1 MNNADNF
8 FQSLCEQYY
17 ADLGNFLLA
26 LTKDRELAQDLL
38 QETFIVAWNKRE
50 LLLTHPNP
58 AGFLFQTARL
68 CLKHA
73 RQKQKKQQDRVL
85 YLDREQLAQQK
96 QEQHGNDPW
105 EELCLQQDAAIDET
119 KWITAALQQL
129 SDEEYLLYRQH
140 YLEKKTFVQ
149 LAQEHQQS
157 AVCLR
162 MRALRIRKKVQKAVR
177 QLALEEFS
185 DQSCIQSSKGG
196 IQHEKTC

>member
-73 RQKQKKQQDRVL
+73 RQKQKKQQSRVL

-185 DQSCIQSSKGG
+185 DQSRIQSSKGG

>member
-68 CLKHA
+68 CLRHA
-73 RQKQKKQQDRVL
+73 RQKQKKQQGRVL

-129 SDEEYLLYRQH
+129 SNEEYLLYRQH
-140 YLEKKTFVQ
+140 YLEKKPLYSWRRNTSDRWFV
-149 LAQEHQQS
+149 
-157 AVCLR
+157 C
-162 MRALRIRKKVQKAVR
+162 
-177 QLALEEFS
+177 
-185 DQSCIQSSKGG
+185 G
-196 IQHEKTC
+196 

>member
-73 RQKQKKQQDRVL
+73 RQKQKKQQSRVL

-105 EELCLQQDAAIDET
+105 EELCLQQDTAIDET

>member
-58 AGFLFQTARL
+58 AGFLIQTARL
-68 CLKHA
+68 CLRHA
-73 RQKQKKQQDRVL
+73 RQKQKKQQSRVL

-185 DQSCIQSSKGG
+185 DQSRIQSSKGG

>member
-73 RQKQKKQQDRVL
+73 RQKQKKQQSRVL
-85 YLDREQLAQQK
+85 YLDREQLAQ
-96 QEQHGNDPW
+96 
-105 EELCLQQDAAIDET
+105 
-119 KWITAALQQL
+119 
-129 SDEEYLLYRQH
+129 
-140 YLEKKTFVQ
+140 
-149 LAQEHQQS
+149 EHQRS
-157 AVCLR
+157 VVCLR

>member
-73 RQKQKKQQDRVL
+73 RQKQKKQQSHVL

-177 QLALEEFS
+177 QLALGEFS

>member
-105 EELCLQQDAAIDET
+105 EELCLQQDAAIDES

>member
-68 CLKHA
+68 CLRHA
-73 RQKQKKQQDRVL
+73 RQKQKKQQSRVL

>member
-68 CLKHA
+68 CLRHA
-73 RQKQKKQQDRVL
+73 RQKQKKQQSRVL

-140 YLEKKTFVQ
+140 YLEKKPFVQ
-149 LAQEHQQS
+149 LAQEHQRS

>member
-73 RQKQKKQQDRVL
+73 RQKQKKQQSRVL

-185 DQSCIQSSKGG
+185 DQRCIQSSKGG

>member
-17 ADLGNFLLA
+17 TDLGNFLLA

-68 CLKHA
+68 CLRHA
-73 RQKQKKQQDRVL
+73 RQKQKKQQSRVL

>member
-68 CLKHA
+68 CLRHA
-73 RQKQKKQQDRVL
+73 RQKQKKQQSRVL

-185 DQSCIQSSKGG
+185 DQSRIQSSKGG

>member
-68 CLKHA
+68 CLRHA
-73 RQKQKKQQDRVL
+73 RQKQKKQQGRVL

-185 DQSCIQSSKGG
+185 DQSRIQSSKGG

>member
-68 CLKHA
+68 CLRHA
-73 RQKQKKQQDRVL
+73 RQKQKKQQSRVL

-149 LAQEHQQS
+149 LAQEHQRS

-185 DQSCIQSSKGG
+185 DQSRIQSSKGG

>member
-119 KWITAALQQL
+119 KWITAALHQL

>member
-68 CLKHA
+68 CLRHA
-73 RQKQKKQQDRVL
+73 RQKQKKQQGRVL

>member
-185 DQSCIQSSKGG
+185 DQSRIQSSKGG

>member
-58 AGFLFQTARL
+58 AGFLFHTARL
-68 CLKHA
+68 CLRPA
-73 RQKQKKQQDRVL
+73 RQKQKKQQGRVL

-162 MRALRIRKKVQKAVR
+162 VRALRIRKKVQKADR

-185 DQSCIQSSKGG
+185 DQSRIQSSKGG

>member
-73 RQKQKKQQDRVL
+73 RQKQKKQQGRVL

-185 DQSCIQSSKGG
+185 DQSRIQSSKGG

>member
-73 RQKQKKQQDRVL
+73 RQKQKKQQGRVL

>member
-58 AGFLFQTARL
+58 AGFLFQTPRL

-73 RQKQKKQQDRVL
+73 RQKQKKQQGRVL

-185 DQSCIQSSKGG
+185 DQSRIQSSKGG

>member
-68 CLKHA
+68 CLRHA
-73 RQKQKKQQDRVL
+73 RQKQKKQQGRVL

-119 KWITAALQQL
+119 KWITAALQPL

>member
-73 RQKQKKQQDRVL
+73 RQKQKKQQSRVL

>member
-26 LTKDRELAQDLL
+26 LAKDRELAQDLL

-73 RQKQKKQQDRVL
+73 RQKQKKQQSRVL

-162 MRALRIRKKVQKAVR
+162 MRALRIRKNVQKAVR

>member
-73 RQKQKKQQDRVL
+73 RQKQKKQQSRVL

-105 EELCLQQDAAIDET
+105 EELCLQQDTAIDET

-140 YLEKKTFVQ
+140 YLEKKPLYSWRRNTSNLRFVC
-149 LAQEHQQS
+149 E
-157 AVCLR
+157 
-162 MRALRIRKKVQKAVR
+162 
-177 QLALEEFS
+177 
-185 DQSCIQSSKGG
+185 
-196 IQHEKTC
+196 

>member
-73 RQKQKKQQDRVL
+73 RQKQKKQQSRVL

-105 EELCLQQDAAIDET
+105 EELCLQQDTAIDET

-185 DQSCIQSSKGG
+185 DQSRIQSSKGG

>member
-68 CLKHA
+68 CLRHA
-73 RQKQKKQQDRVL
+73 RQKQKKQQGRVL

-149 LAQEHQQS
+149 LAQEHQRS
-157 AVCLR
+157 VVCLR

-185 DQSCIQSSKGG
+185 DQSRIQSSKGG